1 MSLFL
6 NISLLLLGYSM
17 VHTFVIIT
25 LFNLRDFFYER
36 FKEIY
41 LTLNMREIRVTI
53 VHEKKISQK

>member
-1 MSLFL
+1 
-6 NISLLLLGYSM
+6 M